1 MATTR
6 VHGSEPEHCRGVCGR
21 SESVLRLVMPAGGA
35 AAAADDLEKLATATT
50 LTGPSAEAEALWER
64 ADREAADDGNV
75 SRAVRCGFWLSF
87 LLLNRGEVPRGSG
100 WVDRSQRML
109 DESRLDCVERG
120 YIRYAA
126 ALRARVERRPRVGTH
141 GLPRC
146 GCRRHGVPL
155 DRADDPRESASG
167 GVRSTRV
174 TSPAASLSST
184 RRWCRSSRGRLPDR
198 GG

>member
-1 MATTR
+1 MARSLSIAGAVAGDRCPCSDWSCPRAVLLQLPTTWR
-6 VHGSEPEHCRGVCGR
+6 GSRP
-21 SESVLRLVMPAGGA
+21 
-35 AAAADDLEKLATATT
+35 ATT

-64 ADREAADDGNV
+64 AHREAADDGNV

-126 ALRARVERRPRVGTH
+126 ALRAVLSG
-141 GLPRC
+141 
-146 GCRRHGVPL
+146 
-155 DRADDPRESASG
+155 DPESAHTG
-167 GVRSTRV
+167 FLDAAAIGTEYRSTEL
-174 TSPAASLSST
+174 TTLAAS
-184 RRWCRSSRGRLPDR
+184 RRRAVPDLL
-198 GG
+198 G